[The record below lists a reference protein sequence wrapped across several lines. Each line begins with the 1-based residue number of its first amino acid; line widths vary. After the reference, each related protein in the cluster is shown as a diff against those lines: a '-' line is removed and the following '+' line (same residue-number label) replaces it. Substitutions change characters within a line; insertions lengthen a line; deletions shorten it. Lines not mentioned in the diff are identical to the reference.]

1 MYNHRLAVTNFCPHQ
16 TLDSEASSH
25 YNPEVQGMDVGT
37 SLLSIPSVL
46 FKRFSNFAY
55 AARKQKPSE
64 NQSGDF
70 PGGLVVNNLPCN
82 TGDVGSIPGW
92 GTKIPHASE
101 QPGPHATAMRSR
113 ALEPV
118 CHN

>member
-1 MYNHRLAVTNFCPHQ
+1 
-16 TLDSEASSH
+16 
-25 YNPEVQGMDVGT
+25 MDVGT

-46 FKRFSNFAY
+46 FKRFSNSAY

-92 GTKIPHASE
+92 GTKIPHASG
-101 QPGPHATAMRSR
+101 QPGPHAMATRSR